1 MSVVDYYDILELA
14 LSCFLLL
21 LTLRLICWQPLM
33 HRIGRGKEQVW
44 FNDNFLRGV
53 PEYLE
58 RLVRTKI
65 KGDNTFVGI
74 VPNFDDMPPLP
85 ICNKQPS
92 DVLDEMEKAILKM
105 KSSSHM
111 QPGLVMPPNNN
122 GTDRQTL
129 LHDATDLS
137 FSPRSEN
144 SREFGVDF
152 NNNNPEEH
160 FMPPSLPSSNFNGS
174 HSFPSVHVNSP
185 FQADTHS
192 SATMA
197 YTYQACFEEMP
208 QQVQSPMLRV
218 QAPKSG
224 VCFSPIKHG
233 DQDFEPLPFRVGDN
247 SCVGDE
253 FANFIGST
261 IRHIEGE

>member
-1 MSVVDYYDILELA
+1 MRSFNRQLHLWG
-14 LSCFLLL
+14 F
-21 LTLRLICWQPLM
+21 R
-33 HRIGRGKEQVW
+33 RIGRGKEQVW

-122 GTDRQTL
+122 GTDRQTM

-208 QQVQSPMLRV
+208 QQVQSPILRV